1 MSLPEIARFGM
12 GAARRGKRL
21 AIEAE
26 EALETTVYVAV
37 RKERCLNGY
46 LAVQRHTMFQ
56 GQVTSR
62 ISYAFHKN
70 LGIAEDAAAVLQNL
84 SWR

>member
-1 MSLPEIARFGM
+1 M

-26 EALETTVYVAV
+26 ETLETTVYVAV

-46 LAVQRHTMFQ
+46 LAVQRGTGNVQ

-70 LGIAEDAAAVLQNL
+70 LSIAEDAAAVLQNL